1 MPVLVTAAHHPFA
14 RRVAAR
20 VLEEGGEVRVT
31 ADGDVGLLRAQGAF
45 VATATTD
52 DEGRLEAALADVHTL
67 VHVGGGL
74 GTPEPGRLVADA
86 EVVARAATGAG
97 IRRIVALSLPGAE
110 AVADDP
116 LRRAKAEVE
125 QILAEVA
132 CQTIVLR
139 VGLVDTPWLRDAF
152 LTAGLAPELLA
163 TPIRAL
169 RLDDVLELVVAFD
182 RARAAAPEG
191 HLAVAADGPVAR
203 SVAGYLDRVTAS
215 AGGRGSRVGRR
226 LPDAATIARLTAVLA
241 GPWDQDDEVAA
252 GRLLDG
258 WSFSSLTPA
267 EPGPG
272 G

>member
-1 MPVLVTAAHHPFA
+1 MPVLVTAAHHPLA
-14 RRVAAR
+14 RRLAAR

-45 VATATTD
+45 VATAASD

-74 GTPEPGRLVADA
+74 GTRDPGRLVADA

-97 IRRIVALSLPGAE
+97 VRRIVALSLPGAS
-110 AVADDP
+110 ASADDP
-116 LRRAKAEVE
+116 LRRAKAAME
-125 QILAEVA
+125 QVLAAVP
-132 CQTIVLR
+132 CQTVVLR
-139 VGLVDTPWLRDAF
+139 VGLVDTPWLRDA
-152 LTAGLAPELLA
+152 LVTSGLPPEVLA
-163 TPIRAL
+163 TAVRPV
-169 RLDDVLELVVAFD
+169 RLGDLLELVVAFD

-191 HLAVAADGPVAR
+191 HLAVAADGPVTR
-203 SVAGYLDRVTAS
+203 SLVGYLDRVTGS

-226 LPDAATIARLTAVLA
+226 LPDAGTVRRLTAVLA
-241 GPWDQDDEVAA
+241 GPWEQHDEVAA

-258 WSFSSLTPA
+258 WAFAGRGPS

-272 G
+272 S

>member
-1 MPVLVTAAHHPFA
+1 MPVLVTAAHHPLA
-14 RRVAAR
+14 RRLAAR

-45 VATATTD
+45 VATATPD

-74 GTPEPGRLVADA
+74 GTPDPSRLVADA

-97 IRRIVALSLPGAE
+97 IRRIVALSLPGAG
-110 AVADDP
+110 ADADDP

-125 QILAEVA
+125 RILAEVA

-139 VGLVDTPWLRDAF
+139 SGLVDTPWLRDAL
-152 LTAGLAPELLA
+152 LTSGLAPEMLA
-163 TPIRAL
+163 TSIRPV
-169 RLDDVLELVVAFD
+169 RLEDLLELVAAFD

-191 HLAVAADGPVAR
+191 HLVVAADGPVSR
-203 SVAGYLDRVTAS
+203 SVAGYLDRVTGS

-226 LPDAATIARLTAVLA
+226 LPDAATVARLTAVLA
-241 GPWDQDDEVAA
+241 GPWDQDGEVAA

-258 WSFSSLTPA
+258 WAFAGLTPA

-272 G
+272 R